1 MEIALAQSPVVF
13 SENPHGYRLGDK
25 RMSGI
30 TSLIHQVLQLGIY
43 PEASEFVKNV
53 AIPRAGEYGTAVHHA
68 IEAYDNLGIK
78 VTAHPKSE
86 RFRQGPGDDFWNVEN
101 ELETYISHRQGF
113 EPVANEYTVS
123 DEVRYASNI
132 DNVWLKVDTQGI
144 WLIDTK
150 TNNLNYYPGGEAAL
164 QEYLSWQLSVYAYL
178 FERQNPEIKVEGLA
192 CNWLRHADGAFW
204 IIERKPDNLVE
215 LLLSVPWI
223 HTDNGFIYD
232 GAEVSKILLGET
244 ALVPAPKVQLIPQEL
259 VQMIYQITRQADET
273 KKVLDEMKSRLRQA
287 MESNSVKSWD
297 SGMFKATI
305 ASDSTAE
312 TFDAARFKNEHPD
325 LYKQYL
331 KQTARKGSFTIKLR
345 D

>member
-1 MEIALAQSPVVF
+1 MKIELTQSPVVF

-30 TSLIHQVLQLGIY
+30 TSLIHQVLDLGNY

-68 IEAYDNLGIK
+68 IEEYDKLGIK

-86 RFRQGPGDDFWNVEN
+86 RFQQGSGDEFWNVEQ
-101 ELETYISHRQGF
+101 ELENYIKHREGF
-113 EPVANEYTVS
+113 EPVANEYTIS

-132 DNVWLKVDTQGI
+132 DNVWLKTETQGI

-150 TNNLNYYPGGEAAL
+150 TNNLAYYPGGEAAL

-178 FERQNPEIKVEGLA
+178 FERQNPGLKVEGLA
-192 CNWLRHADGAFW
+192 CNWLRHADGKFW
-204 IIERKPDNLVE
+204 IIDRKPDAHVE

-223 HTDNGFIYD
+223 ITDNGFIYD
-232 GAEVSKILLGET
+232 GHEVAKILQGET

-259 VQMIYQITRQADET
+259 VQMIFQITKQAEES
-273 KKVLDEMKSRLRQA
+273 KKVLDEMKARLREA
-287 MESNSVKSWD
+287 METHEVKSWD

-305 ASDSTAE
+305 ATDSVSE
-312 TFDAARFKNEHPD
+312 TFDTTRFKKEHPD

-331 KQTARKGSFTIKLR
+331 KQTTRKGGFTIKLR

>member
-1 MEIALAQSPVVF
+1 MKIELTQSPVVF
-13 SENPHGYRLGDK
+13 CENPHGYLLGDK

-30 TSLIHQVLQLGIY
+30 TSLIHQVLQLGVY

-68 IEAYDNLGIK
+68 IEAYDKLGIK

-86 RFRQGPGDDFWNVEN
+86 RFRQSDDDEFWIVTD
-101 ELETYISHRQGF
+101 ELESYIKHREGF
-113 EPVANEYTVS
+113 EPIANEYTVS

-132 DNVWLKVDTQGI
+132 DNVWLKTDTQGI

-150 TNNLNYYPGGEAAL
+150 TNNLNYYPGGETAL

-178 FERQNPEIKVEGLA
+178 FERQNPTLKVEGLA
-192 CNWLRHADGAFW
+192 CNWLRHPDGKFW
-204 IIERKPDNLVE
+204 IIDRKEDAQVE

-223 HTDNGFIYD
+223 YTDNGIIYD
-232 GAEVSKILLGET
+232 GHEVAKILQGET
-244 ALVPAPKVQLIPQEL
+244 ALVNAPQEQLIPREL
-259 VQMIYQITRQADET
+259 VQMIFQITKQADEA
-273 KKVLDEMKSRLRQA
+273 KKILDEMKSRLREA
-287 MESNSVKSWD
+287 MEAHAVKSWD
-297 SGMFKATI
+297 SGLFKATI
-305 ASDSTAE
+305 STDSVSE
-312 TFDAARFKNEHPD
+312 TFDSTRFKKEHPD

-331 KQTARKGSFTIKLR
+331 KQTTRKGGFTIKLR